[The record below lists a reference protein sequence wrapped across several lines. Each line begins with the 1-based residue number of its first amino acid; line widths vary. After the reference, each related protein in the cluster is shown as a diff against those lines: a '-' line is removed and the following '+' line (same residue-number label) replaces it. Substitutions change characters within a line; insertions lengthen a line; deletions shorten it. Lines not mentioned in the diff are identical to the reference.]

1 MNVLVI
7 GGGGREHA
15 IAWKINQSRIDHDIF
30 CLPGNPGTA
39 AFATNIPGKV
49 TDFALVKDTVAAK
62 GIDLVVVGPEVPLVE
77 GITDF
82 LAAEVPSVKVI
93 GPSKQGAMLEG
104 SKDFAKDFM
113 T

>member
-1 MNVLVI
+1 MNILVI

-15 IAWKINQSRIDHDIF
+15 IAWKIDQSRIDHNIF

-49 TDFALVKDTVAAK
+49 TDFPLVKDTVAEK
-62 GIDLVVVGPEVPLVE
+62 NIDLVVVGPEVPLVE

-82 LAAEVPSVKVI
+82 LAAEVP
-93 GPSKQGAMLEG
+93 
-104 SKDFAKDFM
+104 
-113 T
+113 